1 MKRSSADAPTLG
13 EDRQYHIGLKKG
25 EVADFIFLCG
35 DPDRASKVAK
45 HFSSIEL
52 KVQNREFVTITGR
65 LGSRRVTVMGTGIG
79 PDNTEI
85 AVVELSQIVSNPT
98 FIRIGSTGSL
108 QKHIG
113 IGELVVSTA
122 AVRLENTS
130 TFYVPEGYP
139 AVAHF
144 DVVKALSDSAGQL
157 GAKHHVGITATLP
170 GFYGAQGRHM
180 PGFSPRNPNLWE
192 ELAAVNVLNFEMEA
206 SCLLTLAAMRGFR
219 AGVVCTV
226 FANRP
231 NNEFIAGTEKEA
243 AEESVIKTALGA
255 LNYLK

>member
-25 EVADFIFLCG
+25 EVGDFIFLCG
-35 DPDRASKVAK
+35 DPDRAEKVAK
-45 HFSSIEL
+45 HFDSVEL
-52 KVQNREFVTITGR
+52 KIQNREYITITGI
-65 LGSRRVTVMGTGIG
+65 LDGRRVSVMGTGIG

-85 AVVELSQIVSNPT
+85 AVVELCQIAENPT

-113 IGELVVSTA
+113 IGELVISTA

-144 DVVKALSDSAGQL
+144 DVVKALTDSAKTL
-157 GAKHHVGITATLP
+157 ATKHHVGITATLP
-170 GFYGAQGRHM
+170 GFYGAQGRSM
-180 PGFSPRNPNLWE
+180 PGFEPRNPNLWS
-192 ELAAVNVLNFEMEA
+192 ELSAINVLNFEMEA
-206 SCLLTLAAMRGFR
+206 SCLLTLCAMRGFR

-231 NNEFIAGTEKEA
+231 NNEFISASEKEA
-243 AEESVIKTALGA
+243 AEESAIKTALGA
-255 LNYLK
+255 LSYL